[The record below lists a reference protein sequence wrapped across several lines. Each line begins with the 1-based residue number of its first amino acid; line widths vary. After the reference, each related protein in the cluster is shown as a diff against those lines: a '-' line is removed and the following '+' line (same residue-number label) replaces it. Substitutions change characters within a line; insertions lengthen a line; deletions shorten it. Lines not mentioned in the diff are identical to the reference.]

1 MSDFKSMV
9 KADIKNV
16 FINTN
21 EFADMHTI
29 NGKEM
34 PAVMDENELLKRQL
48 KSNLTAGAGIYKR
61 TTLLYVAASDY
72 GNLPAIGREV
82 TVDGRTFR
90 VTHSLSEG
98 GMYSIHLEAMKN

>member
-1 MSDFKSMV
+1 MSDFKNMV

-16 FINTN
+16 FINMD
-21 EFADMHTI
+21 EFADVHTI
-29 NGKEM
+29 NGVSM
-34 PAVMDENELLKRQL
+34 AAVIDENELLNRQL
-48 KSNLTAGAGIYKR
+48 KSNLTAGAAIYKR

-82 TVDGRTFR
+82 TVDGRVFR
-90 VTHSLSEG
+90 VTDSLSEG